1 DLAGVAA
8 DPFASGNQYAGGFVA
23 SRFLA
28 KHIGSDPQDT
38 MKKFMRGLVAGGTAD
53 GAFSYVSGGAFNE
66 QGFKD
71 MYSAAYAKYNG
82 DNIAFLKNE
91 CGIEL
96 NNADTGAVTG
106 YDAGNG
112 VVKNKYN
119 VVSQASRPMNW
130 SLPSSSMTMIN
141 GLEISWPKGYNAS
154 PTAGTMVFHT
164 GTGANQAMKV
174 SFFDMSARSIGL
186 IDEEGKKLNVS
197 TIGNANQ
204 AIGQLDKIINV
215 VLDEATNIGAIQQ
228 RLGFTEANVTSST
241 ENTQGAESTI
251 RDADMAKE
259 MTEYGK
265 SNVLSQAAQSML
277 SKANQAMSSVLSMV
291 TQNGNDTVEES
302 QDTSEAERNSDENLS
317 EVGKDLQ
324 KVASGQKI
332 NSAADDASAYGI
344 SEQMRVQ
351 IRGLDQDVQN
361 VKNGTNMLQTA
372 LGGINNIV
380 DELRS
385 LKELAINAANDSNTD
400 LDRMTIQKEF
410 DQRRATIDEIATWTN
425 YNGKPLIDGNYHKSS
440 QAIDASIL
448 DVVFVVDTTGS
459 MSPPITSVA
468 DNLKTFAD
476 RLTELGKKWRFG
488 LVTYD
493 DITDISG
500 KRIGINKASF
510 KTGQFTSDADEFE
523 EALRSI
529 RVAGG
534 GDEPESGYEAI
545 LDNVNGALSFKYSPN
560 AVKSI
565 IVLTDASAH
574 DSEDSRVPGMYS
586 ATDVVNGMKKRG
598 ISNFYSII
606 KPESTEST
614 YPDPAHTDWTRITD
628 AMNGKWYDINS
639 DYGESMEEIAD
650 DPSYTIRDVPGNPLW
665 IQHGTHA
672 NQRINVYLNSMTT
685 SALGID
691 MAEVTTRSKANSA
704 IAIIDEAITY
714 ALDEAT
720 NVGAYLQRLEY
731 TESNIVAENEN
742 TQAAESTIRDAD
754 MAKEY
759 TKYTKDSVLAQA
771 SQSMLAQANQ
781 NPKFVMSVI

>member
-1 DLAGVAA
+1 
-8 DPFASGNQYAGGFVA
+8 
-23 SRFLA
+23 
-28 KHIGSDPQDT
+28 
-38 MKKFMRGLVAGGTAD
+38 
-53 GAFSYVSGGAFNE
+53 

-71 MYSAAYAKYNG
+71 MYNAAYAKYNG

-91 CGIEL
+91 CGIDL
-96 NNADTGAVTG
+96 TNADTGSVTG
-106 YDAGNG
+106 WDAGNR
-112 VVKNKYN
+112 VVKDKYN

-351 IRGLDQDVQN
+351 IRGLDQADEN
-361 VKNGTNMLQTA
+361 VKKGVNILNIAEQAVDQQIDIVKKMREIAMKSSDAACSQADRDVLQSEMIQLRDQLDDIAHTTTYNGITLLDGKVKLVDKVDILYDPTKGVTENE
-372 LGGINNIV
+372 
-380 DELRS
+380 DELIESPYSYGKYLYKFQRTFENFRPNDYSNYTLDFEERVNSVEDLNGQGISLLCTACDQFVSIKFDAS
-385 LKELAINAANDSNTD
+385 LKLNDSRYFSENGIEAFIVGIDGAEDFSDAYESLFQAAKNAGKNNRYSYWNETESSTY
-400 LDRMTIQKEF
+400 LARTGHTIGFEKLSDGSYNINRYNGDSFSGLILFNGFIGTTSIGITYLVRDQKELQIQGSTKDSMYTNIMIPNTTMNF
-410 DQRRATIDEIATWTN
+410 VMPYLEEDCVRTWN
-425 YNGKPLIDGNYHKSS
+425 KAKESLRDIDGALDYLL
-440 QAIDASIL
+440 DAS
-448 DVVFVVDTTGS
+448 TT
-459 MSPPITSVA
+459 
-468 DNLKTFAD
+468 
-476 RLTELGKKWRFG
+476 
-488 LVTYD
+488 
-493 DITDISG
+493 
-500 KRIGINKASF
+500 IGA
-510 KTGQFTSDADEFE
+510 QA
-523 EALRSI
+523 R
-529 RVAGG
+529 
-534 GDEPESGYEAI
+534 
-545 LDNVNGALSFKYSPN
+545 
-560 AVKSI
+560 
-565 IVLTDASAH
+565 
-574 DSEDSRVPGMYS
+574 
-586 ATDVVNGMKKRG
+586 
-598 ISNFYSII
+598 
-606 KPESTEST
+606 
-614 YPDPAHTDWTRITD
+614 
-628 AMNGKWYDINS
+628 
-639 DYGESMEEIAD
+639 
-650 DPSYTIRDVPGNPLW
+650 
-665 IQHGTHA
+665 
-672 NQRINVYLNSMTT
+672 
-685 SALGID
+685 
-691 MAEVTTRSKANSA
+691 
-704 IAIIDEAITY
+704 
-714 ALDEAT
+714 
-720 NVGAYLQRLEY
+720 RLEY
-731 TESNIVAENEN
+731 TDDNIITSNEN